1 MNIVGDEDKEMLDE
15 EKAIGDGIFREG
27 LNVVKD
33 NEFKIGTIS
42 NDRIEEREITLQAQ
56 HGVKLQE
63 QQQSQGSAACWQ
75 QFLHVTSIKV
85 LLVENDDS
93 TRHIVS
99 ALLRNCN
106 YEVIEAANGL
116 QAWKILENLTNH
128 IDLVLTEVV
137 MPCLSGLCL
146 LCKIMSH
153 YTRKTIPVIMMSSY
167 DSMGLVFKCLSK
179 GAVDFL
185 VKPIRKNELK
195 NLWQHVWRRCHSS
208 SGSGSE
214 SGTQTQK
221 SIKSK
226 SSEKSENNS
235 GSNDRE
241 DNGNDG
247 LNVGNSSEDGSG
259 TQNSWT
265 KQAVE
270 ADSSQAVSPMNQLLE
285 CPDSTCAQVIRS
297 NADTTA
303 NKNAQINAKRKCQE
317 EEDHPDS
324 IAEEPSLKTIPR
336 YQKSQPENAIQV
348 PAKLV
353 DAEHKTLP
361 AINSKTRS
369 LKMDKHQAD
378 LDGNFPST
386 EYHDVTAETP
396 HPRTNS
402 RRLNKAVQVLD
413 INNSSIG
420 ESKELSLKRL
430 RGPKEPE
437 KTAQDNRNVLRRSDL
452 SAFSRYNSSSNPTR
466 TPDGITLS
474 SSLINN
480 GQEVAKNESC
490 DIPTHTNEKFLNPS
504 SSGTGNVI
512 DKGSTTNKLSEEPLL
527 SRDKAEATSTIKGL
541 CSLSA
546 FKPAKVDFRISPQQV
561 PHIKLKP
568 CNTQATDNLAL
579 GGSHADI
586 LVHHSHQHH
595 HHHHFHDLDQDCT
608 STHVDFSLKK
618 LIVDGPSCISSNIL
632 ARPCE
637 GNPEYH
643 SLNRSASGSNRGS
656 NVQDVSCTAINAG
669 GTNGESDNGLA
680 GKNESGDASGSGC
693 GNTTD
698 PTELVRAA
706 ALTKFQQKKK
716 DRCFKKKGVA
726 TLDGMRLT

>member
-1 MNIVGDEDKEMLDE
+1 MKIIGDEDKKMLDE
-15 EKAIGDGIFREG
+15 DKVIGDGISGEG
-27 LNVVKD
+27 INTVKD
-33 NEFKIGTIS
+33 NEFKIDMIS
-42 NDRIEEREITLQAQ
+42 NDRIDERDITLQAQ
-56 HGVKLQE
+56 RGLKLQE
-63 QQQSQGSAACWQ
+63 QQQSQGSAVCWQ

-93 TRHIVS
+93 TRHVVS

-137 MPCLSGLCL
+137 MPCLSGLGL
-146 LCKIMSH
+146 LSKIMSH
-153 YTRKTIPVIMMSSY
+153 YTRKTVPVIMMSSH
-167 DSMGLVFKCLSK
+167 DSMDLVFKCLSK
-179 GAVDFL
+179 GALDFL

-226 SSEKSENNS
+226 SSEQSENNS
-235 GSNDRE
+235 ASNDGK
-241 DNGNDG
+241 DNGRYS
-247 LNVGNSSEDGSG
+247 LNVGKGSEDGNG

-270 ADSSQAVSPMNQLLE
+270 AGSPQTVSPFKQVPE

-297 NADTTA
+297 NAETAA
-303 NKNAQINAKRKCQE
+303 NKNAERNAKRKCQE
-317 EEDHPDS
+317 EEEHPDY
-324 IAEEPSLKTIPR
+324 IAKKPSLKGIPR
-336 YQKSQPENAIQV
+336 NQQSRPENAIQLPV
-348 PAKLV
+348 KLV
-353 DAEHKTLP
+353 DAEHKTLL
-361 AINSKTRS
+361 AINSNPSS
-369 LKMDKHQAD
+369 LKMDEHQAI

-386 EYHDVTAETP
+386 EYHDVTAATT

-402 RRLNKAVQVLD
+402 RRLNKAVQVLE

-420 ESKELSLKRL
+420 ESKELRLKRL
-430 RGPKEPE
+430 REPKEPE
-437 KTAQDNRNVLRRSDL
+437 KSAQDDRSVLRRSDL

-466 TPDGITLS
+466 TPNGIKLG

-480 GQEVAKNESC
+480 GQEVAKKSVR
-490 DIPTHTNEKFLNPS
+490 DIPTHTNEKFLYPS
-504 SSGTGNVI
+504 SSGTDNII
-512 DKGSTTNKLSEEPLL
+512 DKGSTTNRLSEEPLL

-541 CSLSA
+541 YSSSA
-546 FKPAKVDFRISPQQV
+546 FKPAKIDFRISRQQV
-561 PHIKLKP
+561 PQVKLKP
-568 CNTQATDNLAL
+568 CNMQATDSLVPR
-579 GGSHADI
+579 GSHTDI
-586 LVHHSHQHH
+586 LVHYHH
-595 HHHHFHDLDQDCT
+595 HYHFHDLDQDCT
-608 STHVDFSLKK
+608 STQVDFSLKK
-618 LIVDGPSCISSNIL
+618 LTVGGPSCASFNSL

-656 NVQDVSCTAINAG
+656 NVLDGSCTAINAG

-680 GKNESGDASGSGC
+680 GKNGSGDASGIGC
-693 GNTTD
+693 GNTTN
-698 PTELVRAA
+698 PSKLAGEA
-706 ALTKFQQKKK
+706 ALTKFCQKKK
-716 DRCFKKKGVA
+716 DRCFKKKSF
-726 TLDGMRLT
+726 RK